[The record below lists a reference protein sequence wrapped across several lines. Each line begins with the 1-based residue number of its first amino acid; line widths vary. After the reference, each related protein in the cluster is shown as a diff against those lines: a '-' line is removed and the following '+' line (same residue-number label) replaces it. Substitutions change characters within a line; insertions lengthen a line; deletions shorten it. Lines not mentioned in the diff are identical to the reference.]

1 MVMMCAVKRVFF
13 AAVAGCAAAAL
24 AQADGGPRHR
34 PVRRAADAG
43 MSRQKPVLLG
53 TDPPG
58 KLRPPG
64 PSADGGVAVADA
76 GPDEVHRELQQL
88 RVRVDQ
94 LERERAQS
102 QQSSQQLE
110 QITQELQD
118 LRRQVADAEAQ
129 RQAELQEAQ
138 AQRAAVRSAVDGLY
152 AAQAQMAGG
161 GYEVDAQLSR
171 AESAFTGEAQRNV
184 RLARMALQNRDL
196 AAARAYLASA
206 IAAAQ
211 QGR

>member
-1 MVMMCAVKRVFF
+1 MKRVFF

-24 AQADGGPRHR
+24 AQADGGTRRRPARHR
-34 PVRRAADAG
+34 ADAG
-43 MSRQKPVLLG
+43 VTRQKPVLLG

-58 KLRPPG
+58 KLSPPDA
-64 PSADGGVAVADA
+64 SADGGVAVADA

-88 RVRVDQ
+88 RARVEL
-94 LERERAQS
+94 LERERAQT
-102 QQSSQQLE
+102 QQSAGQLQ
-110 QITQELQD
+110 QITQELQE

-129 RQAELQEAQ
+129 RQAEVEQAQ
-138 AQRAAVRSAVDGLY
+138 ARRASVQSAVDALY
-152 AAQAQMAGG
+152 GAQAQMAGG
-161 GYEVDAQLSR
+161 GYDVDAQLSR
-171 AESAFTGEAQRNV
+171 AEAIFTGDAQRNV

-196 AAARAYLASA
+196 SAARAYLSAA

>member
-13 AAVAGCAAAAL
+13 AGVAGCAAAAL

-43 MSRQKPVLLG
+43 VSRQKPVLLG